1 MGKIKV
7 EYSCA
12 LLLAM
17 DLVGGKWK
25 LRILWHIVH
34 GDNRF
39 SLLQKGI
46 PDITEK
52 MLTTQLREMESSG
65 LILRK
70 VINEKPLHVEYELSK
85 EYSDLEVIVNA
96 LCELGKDYG
105 EKNDIVVMD

>member
-1 MGKIKV
+1 MAKLKD

-52 MLTTQLREMESSG
+52 MLTTQLKEMENSG
-65 LILRK
+65 LILRTI
-70 VINEKPLHVEYELSK
+70 VSEKPLHVEYSLSEDYNELKVIVDSLCDLGK
-85 EYSDLEVIVNA
+85 EYGS
-96 LCELGKDYG
+96 
-105 EKNDIVVMD
+105 KNSIVVLE

>member
-1 MGKIKV
+1 MGKLKE

-34 GDNRF
+34 GDDRF

-52 MLTTQLREMESSG
+52 MLTTQLKEMENSG
-65 LILRK
+65 LILRH
-70 VINEKPLHVEYELSK
+70 VVCEKPLHVTYTLSSQYIELK
-85 EYSDLEVIVNA
+85 VIVDA
-96 LCELGKDYG
+96 LCDLGKEYG
-105 EKNDIVVMD
+105 EKNDIVVMS

>member
-1 MGKIKV
+1 MAKLKK

-34 GDNRF
+34 GDNRY

-52 MLTTQLREMESSG
+52 MLTTQLKEMESSG
-65 LILRK
+65 VISRT
-70 VINEKPLHVEYELSK
+70 VINEKPLHVEYALSDQYQ
-85 EYSDLEVIVNA
+85 ELEVIVNA
-96 LCELGKDYG
+96 LCDLGKDYG
-105 EKNDIVVMD
+105 EKNKIIVHE

>member
-1 MGKIKV
+1 MAKLKD

-25 LRILWHIVH
+25 LRILWHIVN

-52 MLTTQLREMESSG
+52 MLTTQLKEMENSG
-65 LILRK
+65 LILRTI
-70 VINEKPLHVEYELSK
+70 VTEKPLHVEYSLSEDYNELKVIVDSLCDLGK
-85 EYSDLEVIVNA
+85 EYGS
-96 LCELGKDYG
+96 
-105 EKNDIVVMD
+105 KNSIVVLE

>member
-1 MGKIKV
+1 MAKLKD

-52 MLTTQLREMESSG
+52 MLTTQLKEMENSG
-65 LILRK
+65 LILRTI
-70 VINEKPLHVEYELSK
+70 VSEKPLHVEYSLSEDYNELKVIVDSLCDLGK
-85 EYSDLEVIVNA
+85 EYGI
-96 LCELGKDYG
+96 
-105 EKNDIVVMD
+105 KNSIVVLE